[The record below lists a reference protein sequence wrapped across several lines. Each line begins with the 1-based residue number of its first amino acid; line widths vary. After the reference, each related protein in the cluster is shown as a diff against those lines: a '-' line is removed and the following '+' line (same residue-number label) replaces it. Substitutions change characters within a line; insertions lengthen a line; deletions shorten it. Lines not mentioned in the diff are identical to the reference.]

1 VSGRINLLNKQ
12 MCVLQEIELSGDLV
26 GAYAV
31 PYLEHKLVG
40 NQNLEK
46 FIQWGMPPALVAG
59 QHVLVKK
66 YATDTTQST
75 VNDLVLGAATKFV
88 ADSAVNMYFPHL

>member
-1 VSGRINLLNKQ
+1 MDLKEWQLDAGLLA
-12 MCVLQEIELSGDLV
+12 VESITGDLV

-31 PYLEHKLVG
+31 PYLEHKFVG

-59 QHVLVKK
+59 QHALIKK
-66 YATDTTQST
+66 TMTDSNQPVTTDQ
-75 VNDLVLGAATKFV
+75 VLGASVKFV
-88 ADSAVNMYFPHL
+88 ADSAVNMYFPNL